1 MGRFDLVR
9 DEAELLRAGNW
20 VRRRGQLQEA
30 LVVLFPTMT
39 FALFFVVVL
48 GVSWKLNDRPVEWKW
63 FVLAASYF
71 FYGWADWRFCFLLA
85 GSTLGNWWFAG
96 AVHRARDDVTRKRWM
111 LGAVGLNL
119 VVLGFFKY
127 YGFFIDSVLGMLEP
141 LGLAATP
148 LLIKVALPVGISF
161 FTFCAIS
168 YVIDVFRRDQEPV
181 QLLDFAVY
189 LSFFPHLVAGPI
201 VRVSEFVPQLQHRP
215 DGRTIDVTR
224 AVRLICRGMFK
235 KVVIANYL
243 ATAIVDP
250 VFVAPGQ
257 HTNWELLVGAWG
269 YAVQIYADFSGYTDI
284 AIGIA
289 LLMGVRFPDN
299 FDQPY
304 SSRTIQEFW
313 RRWHMTLSRWLRDYL
328 YIPLGGN
335 RGGPRAEYRNLF
347 LTMLLGGLWH
357 GASWTFVIWG
367 AYHGVGLA
375 LERRHAVRA
384 DELHEAAARGGP
396 GSSPPAGTSAPA
408 TRRGGGGRGGGGGG
422 GSGGRP
428 GARWLDTLGL
438 RSAAPTS
445 SDDPPARPAV
455 PVSAEDE
462 RLSRLLGATEDE
474 TQVMTR
480 EELTREHA
488 VVAPRRTMNPWLARL
503 WVFHFVVVGWIFFR
517 ATSLGLAVEYL
528 VSLVTNWGVGTL
540 VTPVVLLAIGVGMV
554 GQFVPRR
561 LGDSLEYRASLL
573 PPVVQAIGVG
583 LFLLAINL
591 LGPQGVAPFIYFDF

>member
-9 DEAELLRAGNW
+9 DGIGPRPHHADHVGRCG
-20 VRRRGQLQEA
+20 GQLQEA

-48 GVSWKLNDRPVEWKW
+48 GVSWKLNDRPLEWKW
-63 FVLAASYF
+63 FVLVASYL
-71 FYGWADWRFCFLLA
+71 FYGWADWRFCFLLG
-85 GSTLGNWWFAG
+85 GSTIGNWWFAG

-111 LGAVGLNL
+111 LGGVGLNL

-127 YGFFIDSVLGMLEP
+127 YGFFVDSVLGLLEP

-168 YVIDVFRRDQEPV
+168 YVIDVFRREQEPV

-215 DGRTIDVTR
+215 DGRHIDVTR

-375 LERRHAVRA
+375 LERRHSVRA
-384 DELHEAAARGGP
+384 DELHAAAARAGSGASPSGGD
-396 GSSPPAGTSAPA
+396 PPAG
-408 TRRGGGGRGGGGGG
+408 GGAR
-422 GSGGRP
+422 GRP
-428 GARWLDTLGL
+428 GARWLETLGL
-438 RSAAPTS
+438 RTSAEGSDAAETDTPT
-445 SDDPPARPAV
+445 PARV
-455 PVSAEDE
+455 VGEDE

-474 TQVMTR
+474 TQVMTQ

-488 VVAPRRTMNPWLARL
+488 MATAAAPRRTMNPWLARL

-540 VTPVVLLAIGVGMV
+540 VTPVVLLAIAVGMV

-561 LGDSLEYRASLL
+561 LGDTLEYRASLL